1 MKANAQ
7 NTKAEE
13 GFMDRWTLIENGIEN
28 GRKLHDQAVFEI
40 FASLF
45 SWMFH
50 LGKGDRMT
58 KHAPV
63 MTHSKANA

>member
-1 MKANAQ
+1 
-7 NTKAEE
+7 
-13 GFMDRWTLIENGIEN
+13 MDRLTLIENGIEN

>member
-7 NTKAEE
+7 NTKAGEVL
-13 GFMDRWTLIENGIEN
+13 MNRWTLIEN

-50 LGKGDRMT
+50 LKKEDRMT

>member
-1 MKANAQ
+1 MKADAQ

-13 GFMDRWTLIENGIEN
+13 EFMDRWTLIEK
-28 GRKLHDQAVFEI
+28 GRRLHDQAVFEI

-50 LGKGDRMT
+50 LGKGARLA
-58 KHAPV
+58 KHAPG